1 MAVCGTARAFT
12 RHFIGAQKKITVSKV
27 REQLDRTHYCALT
40 TVQIVPLAIEL
51 VVILAS
57 PAAGIG
63 NLLPQQNDKRLPCV
77 SSN

>member
-1 MAVCGTARAFT
+1 M
-12 RHFIGAQKKITVSKV
+12 SKV
-27 REQLDRTHYCALT
+27 REQINRTHFCALT

-63 NLLPQQNDKRLPCV
+63 NLLPQQNVKRLTFV